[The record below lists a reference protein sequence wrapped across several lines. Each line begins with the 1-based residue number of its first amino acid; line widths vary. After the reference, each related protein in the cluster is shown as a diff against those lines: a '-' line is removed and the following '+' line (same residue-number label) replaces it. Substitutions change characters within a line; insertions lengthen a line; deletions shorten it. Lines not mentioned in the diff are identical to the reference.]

1 MPRKKTE
8 AATQAGPNNGLQ
20 RYVTRKQMAALMD
33 MSDRKLTDLVS
44 MGLAVQGE
52 NNRQFDA
59 QKTLNN
65 YIGHLRK
72 QAAGRATSNG
82 LNLSDVRAER
92 EAVERQISEIKLAK
106 LRDEVLLF
114 SEVSESWSALAGRVR
129 QAFLAMPG
137 KMRAT
142 IPHLTA
148 HDAETI
154 KRLCRDELNDLA
166 NEVEDTVI
174 GGDRKDIES
183 GKRRR

>member
-1 MPRKKTE
+1 
-8 AATQAGPNNGLQ
+8 
-20 RYVTRKQMAALMD
+20 MAALMD

-44 MGLAVQGE
+44 MGLAVQGPT
-52 NNRQFDA
+52 NRQFDA
-59 QKTLNN
+59 LKTIHN

-82 LNLSDVRAER
+82 MNLSDVRAER
-92 EAVERQISEIKLAK
+92 EAVEKEISEVKLAR
-106 LRDEVLLF
+106 LRDEVLLV
-114 SEVSESWSALAGRVR
+114 SEVSEAWSAFAGKVR

-142 IPHLTA
+142 IPHMTA
-148 HDAETI
+148 HDAETV
-154 KRLCRDELNDLA
+154 KRLCRDELKDLA